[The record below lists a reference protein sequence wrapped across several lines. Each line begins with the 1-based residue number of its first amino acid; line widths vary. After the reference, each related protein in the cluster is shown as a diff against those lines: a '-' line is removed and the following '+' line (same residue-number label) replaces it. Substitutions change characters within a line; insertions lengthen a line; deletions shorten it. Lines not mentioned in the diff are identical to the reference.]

1 MMLVLNKYILFKTAL
16 FEMNVLLKCKEIQ
29 GVEKF
34 KNLSA
39 LKKKK
44 SADLQ
49 AVWLKV
55 FDKM

>member
-16 FEMNVLLKCKEIQ
+16 FEMNVLLKCKEIKV
-29 GVEKF
+29 VEKF
-34 KNLSA
+34 KNLLVF
-39 LKKKK
+39 LKKN

-49 AVWLKV
+49 AAWLKV